1 MCASYI
7 KEGFVN
13 YFYTRDHFVS
23 NKYMIDLK
31 G

>member
-1 MCASYI
+1 MRASYI
-7 KEGFVN
+7 KEGSVN
-13 YFYTRDHFVS
+13 YFHTKDHFVS